1 MDTKHALKTK
11 VGLKEKKIQ
20 ELEARLDVEPKSPTG
35 ESLKESIRLLVS
47 FLVGMGVTYLYTR
60 YPILGELQPD
70 QAVFIT
76 VITSVIVR
84 ALDKFWY
91 QLQKNKGNPAQ
102 GVGIDSIFTT
112 LGKLMLR
119 SKTPVVQSKQ
129 DKK

>member
-20 ELEARLDVEPKSPTG
+20 ELEARLEVEPKSPTG

-47 FLVGMGVTYLYTR
+47 FLVGIAVAWVYQR
-60 YPILGELQPD
+60 YPFLGELQPD
-70 QAVFIT
+70 QAAFVV

-84 ALDKFWY
+84 SLDKFWY
-91 QLQKNKGNPAQ
+91 QLQKNNGNPSQ
-102 GVGIDSIFTT
+102 GVGIDRVFTT
-112 LGKLMLR
+112 MGKLMLR
-119 SKTPVVQSKQ
+119 SKTPVIQSKQ